1 MAKMVDLKRTAAEQ
15 KAEREKYDKPGR
27 IGGDDYGYGLTVRLD
42 HEHLKKLGITKMPK
56 AGDVIHLRSKAH
68 VKSTSEHSEDG
79 GDRKHMELEL
89 RHMSLGAQA
98 DDDNTGGEEDGGES
112 HLAGAKSAMD
122 EALGGGKKKAKGK
135 GGFAKPGADED

>member
-1 MAKMVDLKRTAAEQ
+1 MAKMVDLKRTPAERKAEQ
-15 KAEREKYDKPGR
+15 AKYDKPGR

-56 AGDVIHLRSKAH
+56 AGDVVHLHSKAH

-98 DDDNTGGEEDGGES
+98 DDDNTGGDEGES

-122 EALGGGKKKAKGK
+122 AALGGGKKKGKAK
-135 GGFAKPGADED
+135 GGFTPPEGDED

>member
-1 MAKMVDLKRTAAEQ
+1 MAKMVDLKRTPAEQ

-42 HEHLKKLGITKMPK
+42 HEHLKKLGVKKMPK
-56 AGDVIHLRSKAH
+56 AGDVIHLHSKAH

-89 RHMSLGAQA
+89 RHMALGVQS
-98 DDDNTGGEEDGGES
+98 DDDDQGDDDGGEK

-122 EALGGGKKKAKGK
+122 EALGGGKKKGKAK
-135 GGFAKPGADED
+135 GGFTTPEGDDD

>member
-1 MAKMVDLKRTAAEQ
+1 MAKMVDLKRTAAER
-15 KAEREKYDKPGR
+15 KAERAKYDKPGH

-56 AGDVIHLRSKAH
+56 AGDVLHLHSKAH

-89 RHMSLGAQA
+89 RHMAIGATERA
-98 DDDNTGGEEDGGES
+98 KEEDVQEGN
-112 HLAGAKSAMD
+112 LTGAKAAMD
-122 EALGGGKKKAKGK
+122 QALDKQEKGGKGK
-135 GGFAKPGADED
+135 GGFSAPEGDDD